1 MEFARTNRRRKGW
14 LRKMLAIDEDAA
26 PAAFVGGGAD
36 INLTDHPALRGE
48 YDGFVY
54 DPPT

>member
-1 MEFARTNRRRKGW
+1 
-14 LRKMLAIDEDAA
+14 MLAIDEDAA
-26 PAAFVGGGAD
+26 SAAWVGGGAD
-36 INLTDHPALRGE
+36 INLTDHLVIRGE